1 MTIIFLIPIYF
12 SANTNAGGLY
22 FTGFWR
28 AQNFV
33 SQPSLNLIR
42 YEMARTIYAGDNK
55 WMQVSVFNIGFT
67 VLYFIAIFG
76 TKLLAVFNNRK
87 SLLKL
92 PAEFHLFFVP
102 PIIISAM
109 IGFFFNQEVGESNT
123 FNFIV
128 SSFIFLSFY
137 AALFC
142 AYLSE
147 NKRRWIGIVFTVFL
161 ILLTIPR
168 ACYKIYNNIN
178 DLTHYKGFVIL
189 RPILD
194 AARIIRQEAAEK
206 DVVLVDVRA
215 FYFDKYGPVF
225 SVLVDRP
232 MYYSSEDFLRW
243 FKGPE
248 DEIQKRK
255 FVRDTIFTDPNIL
268 NVASVLKT
276 SNINY
281 IITDFIQ

>member
-1 MTIIFLIPIYF
+1 
-12 SANTNAGGLY
+12 
-22 FTGFWR
+22 
-28 AQNFV
+28 
-33 SQPSLNLIR
+33 
-42 YEMARTIYAGDNK
+42 MARTIYAGDNK